1 MELRPFAGVV
11 ERSAACELQM
21 NQHVSRPVKPERPQQ
36 KSERVAEGV
45 RLTDVQP
52 LADVPALWRIGAV
65 VATQI
70 MGVLAL
76 IAALYFGRSILLPV
90 VAGIIVG
97 ITLSPA
103 VKHGAR
109 FGLPHALSALV
120 VVMLAVCIIGAV
132 LTFFA
137 APLTEWI
144 GRAPEIG
151 RAVREKL
158 HAFDYPLSVLH
169 DIKGAMT
176 PAAASGPTVAVEQN
190 PAELVGAAL
199 VVITPAVSQF
209 VVFVA
214 TLIFFL
220 ATSNTLRQK
229 IVVAFVTRD
238 GRLRML
244 RIWNDIE
251 QNLVS
256 YVAMVTMINVG
267 LGVVTA
273 TMLYLIGFPN
283 PVTFGLLT
291 AVLNYIPYLGPAIV
305 ALVLFGVGVV
315 AMPSLLQAVLAPA
328 LFVAIAT
335 AEGHFI
341 TPSIVGRR
349 LTLSPFLVFL
359 ALAFWTWLWGPVG
372 AFLAV
377 PLVIVSY
384 VVFGHL
390 WPEEESTLPG

>member
-1 MELRPFAGVV
+1 
-11 ERSAACELQM
+11 M
-21 NQHVSRPVKPERPQQ
+21 NQHVPRPGKAERPQDNGERQ
-36 KSERVAEGV
+36 QQRSERSADGV
-45 RLTDVQP
+45 RLKDVKP
-52 LADVPALWRIGAV
+52 LPDIPALWRVGAI

-70 MGVLAL
+70 MGMLAL
-76 IAALYFGRSILLPV
+76 IAALYFGRTILLPV
-90 VAGIIVG
+90 VSGMIVG

-103 VKHGAR
+103 VKSGSR
-109 FGLPHALSALV
+109 VGLPPALSAV
-120 VVMLAVCIIGAV
+120 IIVMLAACIVGAV

-151 RAVREKL
+151 KAVQEKL
-158 HAFDYPLSVLH
+158 HVLDYPLSIFR
-169 DIKGAMT
+169 DIKTAIM
-176 PAAASGPTVAVEQN
+176 PAATSSPTVAVEHN
-190 PAELVGAAL
+190 PAEIVGAAL
-199 VVITPAVSQF
+199 VVITPALGQF
-209 VVFVA
+209 VVFFG

-220 ATSNTLRQK
+220 ATNDTLRQK
-229 IVVAFVTRD
+229 LVVAFVTHD

-244 RIWNDIE
+244 RIWTDIE
-251 QNLVS
+251 ENLVG
-256 YVAMVTMINVG
+256 YVG
-267 LGVVTA
+267 LVTLINIGLGTITA
-273 TMLYLIGFPN
+273 AVLYLIGFPN
-283 PVTFGLLT
+283 PLTFGLLT
-291 AVLNYIPYLGPAIV
+291 VVLNYVPYLGPAIV
-305 ALVLFGVGVV
+305 ALTLFGVGIV
-315 AMPSLLQAVLAPA
+315 AMPTLPQAALAPA
-328 LFVAIAT
+328 LFVVIAT

-390 WPEEESTLPG
+390 WPEEESSLPG